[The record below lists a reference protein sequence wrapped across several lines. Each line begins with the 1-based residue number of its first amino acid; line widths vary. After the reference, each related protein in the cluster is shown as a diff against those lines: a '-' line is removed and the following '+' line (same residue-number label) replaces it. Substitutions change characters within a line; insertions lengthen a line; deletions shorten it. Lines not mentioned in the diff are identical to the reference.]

1 MVSGLGENPIDVAL
15 YVMASKEAQL
25 QSVVNLKI
33 LKTAME
39 TQEAI
44 VNDLLESIGNGAY
57 IDAYV

>member
-1 MVSGLGENPIDVAL
+1 LVSGVGENPIDVAL

-33 LKTAME
+33 LKTVME
-39 TQEAI
+39 TQKTI
-44 VNDLLESIGNGAY
+44 VNDLLDSMGNSAY